1 MKKHFKLALV
11 PAALAV
17 LSTGASAQLTISG
30 RLDMGVL
37 YSPVNLVNGTQ
48 RNWQVAESSNARLN
62 FAGREDLGSG
72 LTAFFMIEHRM
83 NADTGAVTDAN
94 AFWRDKSWVGLD
106 SKTFGEVKIGRLH
119 SPQYGLGVAGR
130 YEAFFGDSYA
140 SMGTRGARS
149 ANQWNN
155 SVYYTTPN
163 LAGFTAGVILQA
175 GEGAV
180 ARGEGGHVNYQKGPL
195 SLALS
200 YQKERDSVAG
210 TAGDAVRDT
219 LTTYTFGGYYDFGVA
234 RVMATFAKSTDV
246 NITDTGD
253 EVVWTVGARIPV
265 GSGEIRTS
273 YRKMDSTDTAGRN
286 NKSSDRDSNRF
297 SVGYAHFL
305 SKRTSINLSLV
316 REQQIRQ
323 NAAGARTSDHTGTGA
338 EAALRVMF

>member
-1 MKKHFKLALV
+1 MKHLKLALV

-17 LSTGASAQLTISG
+17 LSSAASAQMVISG

-37 YSPVNLVNGTQ
+37 YSPVDLTKGTDK
-48 RNWQVAESSNARLN
+48 NWQVAESSNARLN
-62 FAGREDLGSG
+62 FSGREDLGGG
-72 LTAFFMIEHRM
+72 LTAFFMIEHRFF
-83 NADTGAVTDAN
+83 ADTGAITDAN
-94 AFWRDKSWVGLD
+94 TFWRDKSWVGLD
-106 SKTFGEVKIGRLH
+106 SKSLGEVKIGRLH
-119 SPQYGLGVAGR
+119 SPQYGLAVAGR

-140 SMGTRGARS
+140 SMGTRGAKS

-175 GEGAV
+175 GESTQ
-180 ARGEGGHVNYQKGPL
+180 ARGEGGHLNYVNGPL
-195 SLALS
+195 SLAVS

-210 TAGDAVRDT
+210 AAGDAKGDT
-219 LTTYTFGGYYDFGVA
+219 LKTATFGGYYDFGVA
-234 RVMATFAKSTDV
+234 RIMGTYAKSTDV
-246 NITDTGD
+246 NITNTGS
-253 EVVWTVGARIPV
+253 EVVWTVGARVPV

-273 YRKMDSTDTAGRN
+273 FRKIDDNDITKANDKSGDKDSV
-286 NKSSDRDSNRF
+286 RF

-316 REQQIRQ
+316 RQKEERF
-323 NAAGARTSDHTGTGA
+323 NVNGTTKTDFSGTGA